1 MTYQRQSDRG
11 ILTPVTYRF
20 VCCELEEVPPLF
32 EETFQPGDTLFQL
45 VSVTQRTDLLPE
57 QESQVIEISTAEELL
72 AAAERINEGGIS
84 IRMTLICLQRIL
96 T

>member
-57 QESQVIEISTAEELL
+57 QESQVIEIST
-72 AAAERINEGGIS
+72 S
-84 IRMTLICLQRIL
+84 RMTLICLQRIL